1 MNNQW
6 RETISLTFWI
16 ELNWGEAVK
25 IRFMK
30 LTTQEGQTGY
40 KNDTSLCKI
49 EI

>member
-6 RETISLTFWI
+6 REPVWRQ
-16 ELNWGEAVK
+16 NWGEAGK
-25 IRFMK
+25 IQFMK
-30 LTTQEGQTGY
+30 LTTQVAWTSY